1 MLPDQAFNRGKV
13 SVGKVLEAASTFG
26 KGFISG
32 LEGFNDRKK
41 MFVII
46 TQFEFYG
53 TNLRWISCDSSRCF
67 ERVAVRFNQRL
78 KAKALQSL
86 RDGAAV
92 PT

>member
-1 MLPDQAFNRGKV
+1 MPEKALDRDKV
-13 SVGKVLEAASTFG
+13 PVGKILEAASTLG

-53 TNLRWISCDSSRCF
+53 TNPRWISCDSSRCL
-67 ERVAVRFNQRL
+67 ERVAVIFNQRL